1 MDCGKAIMNEIFRDE
16 LAIVISALRKMG
28 WGSIYAKTKPEQTLL
43 CHAINAY
50 GLSSFLFNLI
60 ATKRN
65 WDKNDARLLS
75 LAMLLHDAGKSKSE
89 WQKQVIKAIE
99 KYAEEKVPPHKLSF
113 EELGDFIGQLHKCG
127 LEIVLDDGN
136 LKMIYLLSQ
145 TLHSLSAPESLL
157 SSPYQYQLGLLSMF
171 VDYLISAETVYSAYE
186 VAISSEYGKA
196 FDTDLRFQF
205 HGVSYVHGMITYLFN
220 RATEEIFKKYGY
232 KPILYFPEGTL
243 YVALKDE
250 AKNIDAETF
259 LGEVATK
266 FCQIVEKACSGA
278 VKRGITYRLTPAV
291 TMIIPEK
298 IKSRDDL
305 IDILKDAGEYLGS
318 SKIRKLSPF
327 DPKKYDAFTML
338 AEGLYGENFE
348 KYLPKIY
355 RAFLYLALFN
365 SIMNVI
371 IMPKITRETSERV
384 LQKYFHDLGI
394 DASEIL
400 GARKSAWGD
409 PVGLAAAKLCNFTPL
424 DLAEICGAREEYEKE
439 ISGAFLNEKLINLDH
454 DKLAVSLRIFLI
466 KIIKEITDG
475 MLIEEKLITP
485 DEAKDFALF
494 FMNCSIPMAYGKAKE
509 IAEKSLQDYS
519 KQRELFFKEIE
530 HACPFCNFPGEARD
544 MKGVM
549 EKVQTP
555 SFTHAPLG
563 RRVDRV
569 RACKFCRIEY
579 MLRQEVE
586 LGPEMA
592 VAFPSPSIIPDVG
605 AFINN
610 DVVNILSSFD
620 YTDFIDTAKDK
631 PEDMM
636 KAILDEFV
644 YSGPSAAA
652 VTAFDLIKKVATPN
666 FVLIPL
672 PRQLERKLKES
683 DENFLVRITP
693 YLALASQS
701 GPTTKVAWSR
711 SGNLLEAAQCV
722 EALYVPSA
730 FVGTIHLHD
739 LNKLFSAIIGIYR
752 ACTLAGENIVQ
763 NALVRY
769 MTTYRDRAFPA
780 ETIIRSV
787 ERIRGEK
794 LKSIKDFIFL
804 TKALGEE
811 KNI

>member
-1 MDCGKAIMNEIFRDE
+1 MGEILRDDLAIM
-16 LAIVISALRKMG
+16 ISALRKMG

-50 GLSSFLFNLI
+50 GLSSFLFDLI

-65 WDKNDARLLS
+65 WNKNDARLLS

-99 KYAEEKVPPHKLSF
+99 NYSEEKIPPHKLSF
-113 EELGDFIGQLHKCG
+113 EELRDFIGQLHKCG
-127 LEIVLDDGN
+127 LEIVLDDRG
-136 LKMIYLLSQ
+136 LEMIYLLSQ

-157 SSPYQYQLGLLSMF
+157 SSPYQYQLSLLSMF
-171 VDYLISAETVYSAYE
+171 VDYLISAESVYEAYE
-186 VAISSEYGKA
+186 VTISSEHGKA
-196 FDTDLRFQF
+196 FDADLKFQF

-220 RATEEIFKKYGY
+220 RATEEVFRKYNY

-250 AKNIDAETF
+250 AKNIDVETF
-259 LGEVATK
+259 LDEVATE
-266 FCQIVEKACSGA
+266 FCHIVEKASGGA

-298 IKSRDDL
+298 VRSQDDL

-318 SKIRKLSPF
+318 SKIRKVSPF
-327 DPKKYDAFTML
+327 DRKKYVAFTML
-338 AEGLYGENFE
+338 AKRLYGENFE
-348 KYLPKIY
+348 EYLPKIY

-371 IMPKITRETSERV
+371 IMPKITKEISERV
-384 LQKYFHDLGI
+384 LRKYFHNLGI

-409 PVGLAAAKLCNFTPL
+409 PVGFAAAKLCRFTPL

-439 ISGAFLNEKLINLDH
+439 LPSAFLNERLINLDH
-454 DKLAVSLRIFLI
+454 DKLATSLRIFLI
-466 KIIKEITDG
+466 KIIKEVTDG
-475 MLIEEKLITP
+475 ILIGEELITQ
-485 DEAKDFALF
+485 DEARDFTHF
-494 FMNCSIPMAYGKAKE
+494 FMNCSIPVASGKAKE

-519 KQRELFFKEIE
+519 KQRELFFKEVK

-544 MKGVM
+544 MKGIM

-563 RRVDRV
+563 KRVDRV

-579 MLRQEVE
+579 MLRREVGLSLE
-586 LGPEMA
+586 TA

-605 AFINN
+605 EIIHT
-610 DVVNILSSFD
+610 DVVNLSSFD
-620 YTDFIDTAKDK
+620 YAGVIDTARDK

-636 KAILDEFV
+636 RAVLEEYMPF
-644 YSGPSAAA
+644 GPSAET
-652 VTAFDLIKKVATPN
+652 VTLFDLIKKVATPN

-672 PRQLERKLKES
+672 PDKLKKKLKES
-683 DENFLVRITP
+683 DENFFIRITP
-693 YLALASQS
+693 YLALASHS
-701 GPTTKVAWSR
+701 GPTTKIAWSR
-711 SGNLLEAAQCV
+711 GGNLLDAAQHA

-730 FVGTIHLHD
+730 FVGAVHLHD
-739 LNKLFSAIIGIYR
+739 LNKLFSTILGIYR
-752 ACTLAGENIVQ
+752 ACTLAGENIMQ
-763 NALVRY
+763 NSLVRY
-769 MTTYRDRAFPA
+769 ITTYRDKAFPA
-780 ETIIRSV
+780 ETIIRGT
-787 ERIRGEK
+787 ERIRGKK
-794 LKSIKDFIFL
+794 LKNSKDFIFL
-804 TKALGEE
+804 TKALSA
-811 KNI
+811 K